1 LGRTSFVDHENA
13 NSEDYSLVSDDD
25 VDTIASELE
34 ENSAMSNS
42 MIDGVNYHSENHSS
56 TSSIVD
62 DVSNGNML
70 EENIDVNVPIV
81 DDNVQCVNK
90 SKIEIVTREDRLL
103 IRLSALCCDT
113 NVPLYLANDIVEIFY
128 QEVECGLVLDTS
140 LINKHCAFLKQ
151 ICERIPSPKAQS
163 VQIGLEW
170 IGRVYAEH
178 HRNFHDSVN
187 VVHYNFLEQVNDLLN
202 KRTIF
207 GEMITSLG

>member
-1 LGRTSFVDHENA
+1 
-13 NSEDYSLVSDDD
+13 
-25 VDTIASELE
+25 
-34 ENSAMSNS
+34 MSNGI
-42 MIDGVNYHSENHSS
+42 IDGVNDHAENHSFTGS
-56 TSSIVD
+56 VAND
-62 DVSNGNML
+62 DSNGNIS
-70 EENIDVNVPIV
+70 EDIIDVNVPIV
-81 DDNVQCVNK
+81 DDNVWCVNK

-178 HRNFHDSVN
+178 HRNFRDSVN
-187 VVHYNFLEQVNDLLN
+187 VV
-202 KRTIF
+202 
-207 GEMITSLG
+207 